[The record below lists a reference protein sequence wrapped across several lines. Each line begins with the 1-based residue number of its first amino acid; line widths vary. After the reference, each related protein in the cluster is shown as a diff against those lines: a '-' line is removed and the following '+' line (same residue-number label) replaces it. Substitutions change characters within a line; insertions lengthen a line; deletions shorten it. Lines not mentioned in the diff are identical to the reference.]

1 MGKNEVLKI
10 LFQNK
15 QNDLKKGIKP
25 TIIEA
30 KVVNIFPKHI
40 LVCDIKNTESLY
52 TCHFIDITDFREI
65 KISSIFR
72 LNEVYKFIIKK
83 TDNPRNK
90 CVSYKS
96 LHPEHIRYKYKPVS
110 TISHYRNLYS
120 FLTTKIEEYED
131 N

>member
-15 QNDLKKGIKP
+15 KNDLQKGIKP
-25 TIIEA
+25 TIIDA
-30 KVVNIFPKHI
+30 KVVNIFSKHI
-40 LVCDIKNTESLY
+40 LVCDISNNQLY
-52 TCHFIDITDFREI
+52 TCHYVDITDFREVNI
-65 KISSIFR
+65 NSIFK
-72 LNEVYKFIIKK
+72 LNNVYKFIIKK

-96 LHPEHIRYKYKPVS
+96 LHPEHIRFKYKPVS

-120 FLTTKIEEYED
+120 FLMSKIEKYEE